1 MQQLGDDYKFPS
13 PQSATNEGVVAVGG
27 DLNPLRI
34 LEAYKNG
41 IFPWF
46 NDDDNLMWWSPDPRM
61 ILYPEKIKIS
71 KSFKSFLKKKEYR
84 VSFNENFEDVIQ
96 SCSNIKRVN
105 QKGTWI
111 TNGLKQSFI
120 KLHLMGYAHSVE
132 VWQDGVIIGGLYG
145 LDLGNIFCGESM
157 FSIKSNASKV
167 GLYFLCQE
175 LKQNNYRFIDCQ
187 VPSQHLRSLGAEEIS
202 RDNFLKKL
210 INQNF

>member
-46 NDDDNLMWWSPDPRM
+46 NDDENLMWWSPDPRM
-61 ILYPEKIKIS
+61 ILFPEKIKIS

-84 VSFNENFEDVIQ
+84 VSFNENFEDVIE

-120 KLHLMGYAHSVE
+120 ELHLMGYAHSVE
-132 VWQDGVIIGGLYG
+132 VWQNGVIIGGLYG

-210 INQNF
+210 VNQNF

>member
-1 MQQLGDDYKFPS
+1 MQQLGDDYKFPP
-13 PQSATNEGVVAVGG
+13 PQSATKEGIVAVGG

-46 NDDDNLMWWSPDPRM
+46 NDDENLMWWSPDPRM
-61 ILYPEKIKIS
+61 ILFPEKIKIS

-84 VSFNENFEDVIQ
+84 VSFNENFEDVIE

-120 KLHLMGYAHSVE
+120 KLHQMGCAHSVE
-132 VWQDGVIIGGLYG
+132 VWQHDVIVGGLYG

-157 FSIKSNASKV
+157 FSVKSNASKV

-187 VPSQHLRSLGAEEIS
+187 VPSQHLRSLGAVEIS

-210 INQNF
+210 FNQNF

>member
-1 MQQLGDDYKFPS
+1 MQQLGDDYKFPP
-13 PQSATNEGVVAVGG
+13 PQSATKEGIVAVGG

-46 NDDDNLMWWSPDPRM
+46 SDDENLMWWSPDPRM
-61 ILYPEKIKIS
+61 ILFPEKIKIS
-71 KSFKSFLKKKEYR
+71 KSFKSFLKKNEYR
-84 VSFNENFEDVIQ
+84 VSFNESFEDVIE

-120 KLHLMGYAHSVE
+120 KLHEMGYAHSVE
-132 VWQDGVIIGGLYG
+132 VWQNGVIIGGLYG

-157 FSIKSNASKV
+157 FSVKSNASKV

-175 LKQNNYRFIDCQ
+175 LKRNNYRFIDCQ
-187 VPSQHLRSLGAEEIS
+187 VPSQHLSSLGAVEIS

-210 INQNF
+210 FNQNF

>member
-1 MQQLGDDYKFPS
+1 MQQLGNDYKFPS
-13 PQSATNEGVVAVGG
+13 PQLATKEGIVAVGG

-46 NDDDNLMWWSPDPRM
+46 NDDENLMWWSPDPRM
-61 ILYPEKIKIS
+61 ILFPEKIKIS

-84 VSFNENFEDVIQ
+84 VSFNENFEDVIE

-120 KLHLMGYAHSVE
+120 ELHLMGYAHSVE
-132 VWQDGVIIGGLYG
+132 VWQNGVIIGGLYG

-210 INQNF
+210 VNQNF

>member
-46 NDDDNLMWWSPDPRM
+46 NDDENLMWWSPDPRM
-61 ILYPEKIKIS
+61 ILFPEKIKIS

-84 VSFNENFEDVIQ
+84 VSFNENFEDVIE

-120 KLHLMGYAHSVE
+120 ELHLMGYAHSVE
-132 VWQDGVIIGGLYG
+132 VWQNGVIIGGLYG

-157 FSIKSNASKV
+157 FSTKSNASKV

-210 INQNF
+210 VNQNF

>member
-1 MQQLGDDYKFPS
+1 MQQLGNDYKFPS
-13 PQSATNEGVVAVGG
+13 PQSATQEGIVAVGG

-46 NDDDNLMWWSPDPRM
+46 NDDENLMWWSPDPRM
-61 ILYPEKIKIS
+61 ILFPEKIKIS

-84 VSFNENFEDVIQ
+84 VSFNENFEDVIE

-120 KLHLMGYAHSVE
+120 ELHLMGYAHSVE
-132 VWQDGVIIGGLYG
+132 VWQNGVIIGGLYG

-210 INQNF
+210 FNQNF

>member
-1 MQQLGDDYKFPS
+1 MQQLGNDYKFPS
-13 PQSATNEGVVAVGG
+13 PQSATKEGIVAVGG

-46 NDDDNLMWWSPDPRM
+46 NDDENLMWWSPDPRM
-61 ILYPEKIKIS
+61 ILFPEKIKIS

-84 VSFNENFEDVIQ
+84 VSFNENFEDVIE

-120 KLHLMGYAHSVE
+120 ELHLMGYAHSVE
-132 VWQDGVIIGGLYG
+132 VWQNGVIIGGLYG

-175 LKQNNYRFIDCQ
+175 LKHNNYRFIDCQ

-210 INQNF
+210 VNQNF

>member
-46 NDDDNLMWWSPDPRM
+46 NDDENLMWWSPDPRM
-61 ILYPEKIKIS
+61 ILFPEKIKIS

-84 VSFNENFEDVIQ
+84 VSFNENFEDVIE
-96 SCSNIKRVN
+96 SCSNMKRVN

-120 KLHLMGYAHSVE
+120 ALHLMGYAHSVE
-132 VWQDGVIIGGLYG
+132 VWQNGVIIGGLYG

-175 LKQNNYRFIDCQ
+175 LKQNNYSFIDCQ

-210 INQNF
+210 VNQNF

>member
-46 NDDDNLMWWSPDPRM
+46 NDDENLMWWSPDPRM
-61 ILYPEKIKIS
+61 ILFPEKIKIS

-84 VSFNENFEDVIQ
+84 VSFNENFEDVIE

-120 KLHLMGYAHSVE
+120 ELHLMGYAHSVE
-132 VWQDGVIIGGLYG
+132 VWQNGVIIGGLYG
-145 LDLGNIFCGESM
+145 LDLG
-157 FSIKSNASKV
+157 
-167 GLYFLCQE
+167 L
-175 LKQNNYRFIDCQ
+175 
-187 VPSQHLRSLGAEEIS
+187 SLIH
-202 RDNFLKKL
+202 
-210 INQNF
+210 I

>member
-84 VSFNENFEDVIQ
+84 VSFNENFEDVIE

-120 KLHLMGYAHSVE
+120 KLHQMGYAHSVE
-132 VWQDGVIIGGLYG
+132 VWQNGVIIGGLYG

-187 VPSQHLRSLGAEEIS
+187 VPSQHLRSLGAVEIS

-210 INQNF
+210 FNQNF

>member
-46 NDDDNLMWWSPDPRM
+46 NDDENLMWWSPDPRM
-61 ILYPEKIKIS
+61 ILFPEKIKIS

-84 VSFNENFEDVIQ
+84 VSFNENFEDVIE

-120 KLHLMGYAHSVE
+120 ELHLMGYAHSVE
-132 VWQDGVIIGGLYG
+132 VWQNGVIVGGLYG

-210 INQNF
+210 VNQNF

>member
-84 VSFNENFEDVIQ
+84 VSFNENFEDVIE

-120 KLHLMGYAHSVE
+120 ELHLMGYAHSVE
-132 VWQDGVIIGGLYG
+132 VWQNGVIVGGLYG

-210 INQNF
+210 VNQNF

>member
-1 MQQLGDDYKFPS
+1 MQQLGNDYKFPS
-13 PQSATNEGVVAVGG
+13 PQSATQEGIVAVGG

-46 NDDDNLMWWSPDPRM
+46 NDDENLMWWSPDPRM
-61 ILYPEKIKIS
+61 ILFPEKIKIS

-84 VSFNENFEDVIQ
+84 VSFNENFEDVIE

-120 KLHLMGYAHSVE
+120 ELHLMGYAHSVE
-132 VWQDGVIIGGLYG
+132 VWQNGVIVGGLYG

-210 INQNF
+210 VNQNF

>member
-84 VSFNENFEDVIQ
+84 VSFNENFEDVIE

-120 KLHLMGYAHSVE
+120 ELHLMGYAHSVE
-132 VWQDGVIIGGLYG
+132 VWQNGVIIGGLYG

-167 GLYFLCQE
+167 GLYFLCKE

-210 INQNF
+210 VNQNF

>member
-1 MQQLGDDYKFPS
+1 MQQLGNDYKFPS
-13 PQSATNEGVVAVGG
+13 PQSATEEGIVAVGG

-46 NDDDNLMWWSPDPRM
+46 NDDENLMWWSPDPRM
-61 ILYPEKIKIS
+61 ILFPEKIKIS

-84 VSFNENFEDVIQ
+84 VSFNENFEDVIE

-120 KLHLMGYAHSVE
+120 ELHLMGYAHSVE
-132 VWQDGVIIGGLYG
+132 VWQNGVIVGGLYG

-210 INQNF
+210 VNQNF